1 MPIYE
6 YKCGKCGA
14 VTEFLESAS
23 ASGKRG
29 KHLCEKCGSGDM
41 SKQFSGFSVGVANPG
56 SDSKCHG
63 CSDMGCPHSGMN

>member
-1 MPIYE
+1 MPIFE
-6 YKCGKCGA
+6 YKCGKCG
-14 VTEFLESAS
+14 VLTEFLESVA
-23 ASGKRG
+23 GRK
-29 KHLCEKCGSGDM
+29 KHICEKCGSDEM